1 MEIGVWNAGGMIMN
15 EKFDKN
21 KYHWCGVLNEAFI
34 RLTVEK
40 AV

>member
-1 MEIGVWNAGGMIMN
+1 MN

-40 AV
+40 AVWSIQLAFLPG